1 MRSLFRNILLIVL
14 VLLVPI
20 IPFVLFGDQLESW
33 FQSWFRATQ
42 SRPLVALAIVALL
55 STDVLLPVPSSFVST
70 FGGSQLGTWWGTA
83 ASWLGMSMGAV
94 LGFALARWLGPP
106 FVRRLS
112 RERDLA
118 AMEALSDRYGPVLL
132 VLARGVPVFAEASVL
147 LMGMHRLSWRR
158 FLPGVLASNL
168 GIAWAYSAL
177 GTWAADREWLP
188 MALGVSVALP
198 FLWTLMARRWMPRAM
213 EPATEPATEPAA
225 PTHDMKTK
233 GEC

>member
-1 MRSLFRNILLIVL
+1 MRTLFRNILLIVL

-20 IPFVLFGDQLESW
+20 IPFLLCGDQLEN
-33 FQSWFRATQ
+33 WFRAWFHAAQ
-42 SRPLVALAIVALL
+42 SRALVALAIVALL

-70 FGGSQLGTWWGTA
+70 FGGSQLGTWWGTL
-83 ASWLGMSMGAV
+83 ASWLGMSIGAA

-112 RERDLA
+112 QERDLA
-118 AMEALSDRYGPVLL
+118 AMEAVSDRYGPVLL

-147 LMGMHRLSWRR
+147 LMGMHQLSWRR
-158 FLPGVLASNL
+158 FLPVVLASNL

-198 FLWTLMARRWMPRAM
+198 FLWTLMARRWMPRA
-213 EPATEPATEPAA
+213 EEL
-225 PTHDMKTK
+225 KTSQDAISNMSNSQ

>member
-1 MRSLFRNILLIVL
+1 MRTLFRNILLIVL

-20 IPFVLFGDQLESW
+20 IPFLLCGDQLENW
-33 FQSWFRATQ
+33 FQTWFRTTQ

-70 FGGSQLGTWWGTA
+70 FGGSQLGTWWGTL
-83 ASWLGMSMGAV
+83 ASWLGMSLGAA
-94 LGFALARWLGPP
+94 LGFALARWLGPS

-112 RERDLA
+112 QERDLVT
-118 AMEALSDRYGPVLL
+118 MEMVSDRYGPLLL
-132 VLARGVPVFAEASVL
+132 VLARGIPVLAEASVL

-158 FLPGVLASNL
+158 FLPGVLAANW

-177 GTWAADREWLP
+177 GTWAAEREWLP
-188 MALGVSVALP
+188 VALGISVALP
-198 FLWTLMARRWMPRAM
+198 FVWTLMARRWLARSEESDTDLEQAYH
-213 EPATEPATEPAA
+213 ET
-225 PTHDMKTK
+225 KTK